1 MRIIAGKHRGSTLY
15 LPLNKIIRPLKD
27 RVRESIFNLINHS
40 NKISFELKNSYIL
53 DLFAGSGSFGLE
65 CLSRGA
71 DKIYFVE
78 KTKDAAEILK
88 KNIEK
93 LRVKKSTDIFV
104 EDVFDLIVKKN
115 IFKNKFDLIF
125 CDPPFKDKNT
135 DKLVKLIYNNN
146 LLKAH
151 GLLILHR
158 NKNIKDKYPDFYKVI
173 DERVYGI
180 SKISFGKFL
189 L

>member
-1 MRIIAGKHRGSTLY
+1 MRIIAGKHKGSTLY
-15 LPLNKIIRPLKD
+15 LPLGKIIRPLKD

-40 NKISFELKNSYIL
+40 NKISFQLKNSYIL
-53 DLFAGSGSFGLE
+53 DLYAGSGSFGLE

-71 DKIYFVE
+71 GKVYFVE
-78 KTKDAAEILK
+78 KAKDSAEILK

-93 LRVKKSTDIFV
+93 LRVKKNINIFI
-104 EDVFDLIVKKN
+104 EDVFGVIIKKN

-125 CDPPFKDKNT
+125 CDPPFIDKDA
-135 DKLVKLIYNNN
+135 DKLIKLIYNNN
-146 LLKAH
+146 LLKTH

-158 NKNIKDKYPDFYKVI
+158 NKNTKEKFPDFYKII

-180 SKISFGKFL
+180 SRISFGKFL
-189 L
+189 F